1 MGEAFARQAGGKRWI
16 RYSCDALA
24 EPAAPTARS
33 RSPGLSGTADLQKLL
48 EQQQGSAAGAS

>member
-16 RYSCDALA
+16 RYSYDALA
-24 EPAAPTARS
+24 ELAAPTARS
-33 RSPGLSGTADLQKLL
+33 TASGTADLQKLL